1 MTLNELMADHYHP
14 NAPEY
19 QSKLALAFY
28 PANIEHTTINFV
40 IGKEMILQITKDGL
54 IYKGTLIED
63 AGEVYKLFTQ
73 YLNDYSMR

>member
-1 MTLNELMADHYHP
+1 MILNELMADHYHP

-19 QSKLALAFY
+19 QSKLALAFTN
-28 PANIEHTTINFV
+28 ANIEHTTINFC

-54 IYKGTLIED
+54 IYKGTLVED

-73 YLNDYSMR
+73 YLNDYNMR